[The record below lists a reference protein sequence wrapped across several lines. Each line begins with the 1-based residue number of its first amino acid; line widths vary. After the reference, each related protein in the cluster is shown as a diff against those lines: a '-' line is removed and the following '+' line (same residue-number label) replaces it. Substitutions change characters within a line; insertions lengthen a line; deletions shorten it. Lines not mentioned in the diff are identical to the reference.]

1 MILISAHS
9 DTNFKHVSLKSDKE
23 HYTGHLDNFVGVFAV
38 LNSYFSGEIN
48 FPFVRVELTYG
59 EEEDF
64 AGAIEV
70 AEDIEESDLIIVVD
84 VTGTATEKDFIIE
97 KAKNPLI
104 REFLAD
110 ILKEFS
116 YDIYEDCPD
125 PISDLDEIEIY
136 KSKSP
141 YYLFLG
147 IPCTGGDY
155 NKIEVSCRKESVEQV
170 SKALIKIC
178 RNYGKFQELVS

>member
-23 HYTGHLDNFVGVFAV
+23 HYTGHLDNFVGVYAV
-38 LNSYFSGEIN
+38 MKSYFSGEIN

-59 EEEDF
+59 EETDF
-64 AGAIEV
+64 AGALEV
-70 AEDIEESDLIIVVD
+70 SKDLEENDLIVVVD
-84 VTGTATEKDFIIE
+84 VTGTATDKDFVIE
-97 KAKNPLI
+97 KANNPII
-104 REFLAD
+104 REFLKDA
-110 ILKEFS
+110 LKDLS
-116 YDIYEDCPD
+116 YDLYEGCPD

-155 NKIEVSCRKESVEQV
+155 NSVDVSCRKNSIEEV
-170 SKALIKIC
+170 SKALNRIC
-178 RNYGKFQELVS
+178 RHYGKFQELVA